1 MHKHMIWIS
10 MTLLASTCLGRE
22 LAKEEP
28 DTSGQ
33 QHQFIPV
40 ELERSFDILFVID
53 NSGSMAEEQESLAQN
68 FQRFMAVV
76 ETSAVNSVHIG
87 VVSTDMGAGGY
98 AIGGCST
105 RGDEGSLQSQPRSP
119 DCQGPDGAFIQHIV
133 EPSGS
138 ITRNYEGELGDVF
151 SCIARLGTDGC
162 GFEQPLESMYRAL
175 DGTNPK
181 NAGFLREDAY
191 LLVVF
196 ITDEDDCS
204 VFDTRMFDTSQQSM
218 SDPLGPL
225 SSFRCF
231 DFGVQCSPDAPRE
244 PGVKESCQ
252 SRPDSPY
259 MHDVAR
265 YVEFLRSL
273 KPDPAM
279 VMVAAVTGAP
289 GPVEVTLDGDGNA
302 ELAPS
307 CQAATGSAVPPV
319 RLRSL
324 LDAFPA
330 RNTLESIC
338 SEDLS
343 KALISIA
350 QGVLEHM
357 SPCLLGDLYDSDQD
371 SSNGV
376 QPECVVTMVS
386 YPGTD
391 LETHTIIAECDA
403 ATADEFCY
411 AIRHDPSTCGDT
423 ETQLAMSLVMQS
435 AAPPGARLDVR
446 CRI

>member
-1 MHKHMIWIS
+1 MQKRIFGIFVC
-10 MTLLASTCLGRE
+10 LLASACLGRE

-76 ETSAVNSVHIG
+76 ETSAVSSVHIG

-105 RGDEGSLQSQPRSP
+105 SGDEGSLQSQPRSP
-119 DCQGPDGAFIQHIV
+119 DCQGPDGAFIRHVV
-133 EPSGS
+133 EPSGNIS
-138 ITRNYEGELGDVF
+138 RNYEGELGDAF

-252 SRPDSPY
+252 PREGSPY
-259 MHDVAR
+259 MHDVTR
-265 YVEFLRSL
+265 YVEFLRGL
-273 KPDPAM
+273 KVDPGK
-279 VMVAAVTGAP
+279 VLVAAITGAP
-289 GPVEVTLDGDGNA
+289 GPVEVTLDGNGNA

-324 LDAFPA
+324 LEAFPY
-330 RNTLESIC
+330 RNRLESIC
-338 SEDLS
+338 NEDLS
-343 KALISIA
+343 EALISIA
-350 QGVLEHM
+350 QGFLEHM
-357 SPCLLGDLYDSDQD
+357 NPCLRGDLYDSDHD
-371 SSNGV
+371 ASNGV
-376 QPECVVTMVS
+376 QPECVVSMVS

-391 LETHTIIAECDA
+391 QETHTRIAECDT

-411 AIRHDPSTCGDT
+411 AIRHEPEICPDT
-423 ETQLAMSLVMQS
+423 ETQLALSLVMQS